1 MRKLL
6 IMLFC
11 ASALAVQARENIQ
24 IIYGFSA
31 ADNAANYGR
40 TLADEANKIQDKYN
54 FIFDVKPG
62 AGQVVAVN
70 YVKNTPNT
78 IFMTSGAFWLR
89 PNFYPNESYNVND
102 FQSFRTMCSVPF
114 SVARGK
120 DKSWNEVPANKP
132 MTISTSGLG
141 VVSHIVALEV
151 KKNFNDMTVVPFKS
165 VTDAML
171 STLGGQTDFSVGFL
185 GDQQKYT
192 TDANKTKL
200 YVLGTTGPKPVGK
213 HANLSNQGFS
223 AMLAKMNTPYVLMVP
238 TTWNSAK
245 TKEMRQIL
253 LKAEQGKSV
262 RNAYALDHCSPFQ
275 IPENKLTAW
284 VDEQNALW
292 TGLTKGVTLDK

>member
-1 MRKLL
+1 MKKLVAL
-6 IMLFC
+6 LFC
-11 ASALAVQARENIQ
+11 AVALTSQARENIQ

-40 TLADEANKIQDKYN
+40 TMADEANKIQDKYN

-70 YVKNTPNT
+70 YVKNTPNA

-102 FQSFRTMCSVPF
+102 FKSFMTMCSVPF
-114 SVARGK
+114 SVASAK
-120 DKSWNEVPANKP
+120 YKSWNEVPYNKP

-151 KKNFNDMTVVPFKS
+151 KKNFRDMTVVPFKS

-185 GDQQKYT
+185 GDQEKYT

-200 YVLGTTGPKPVGK
+200 YILGTTGPKPVGK
-213 HANLSNQGFS
+213 YPNMSSQGFPV
-223 AMLAKMNTPYVLMVP
+223 MLSKMNTPYVMMVP
-238 TTWNSAK
+238 TTWDNAK
-245 TKEMRQIL
+245 TQEMRQIL

-262 RNAYALDHCSPFQ
+262 RAAYALDHCSPFQ
-275 IPENKLTAW
+275 VPENKLPAW
-284 VDEQNALW
+284 VNEQNALW